1 MISGYQTFLPLLLHQ
16 RGGSIVAG
24 GAAVFLFGGIG
35 AIGGVVGGMLSDRV
49 GRRRMVALSLV
60 LGTPLLL
67 GFIHT
72 QGAWAYAF
80 LAGGGVALY
89 LSAAVTIVMAQ
100 ELLPHRAS
108 VASSIVMGLAWGTA
122 GLSLTGIGA
131 LADAIGLE
139 RALRLLLL
147 LAVPALAAAQ
157 FLPAHGRTEPA
168 QSTRPTQSTQATQSP
183 D

>member
-1 MISGYQTFLPLLLHQ
+1 
-16 RGGSIVAG
+16 GGSIVAG

-35 AIGGVVGGMLSDRV
+35 TIGGVVGGMLSDRV

-72 QGAWAYAF
+72 QGAWAYAL

-108 VASSIVMGLAWGTA
+108 VA
-122 GLSLTGIGA
+122 
-131 LADAIGLE
+131 
-139 RALRLLLL
+139 
-147 LAVPALAAAQ
+147 
-157 FLPAHGRTEPA
+157 
-168 QSTRPTQSTQATQSP
+168 TRPPSTVRGGARTFAPRRLASLNTTSRSAT
-183 D
+183 